1 MRYLRG
7 TQNLVFRIA
16 PSAWKN
22 NQCIELHAFCD
33 SDWAGCPV
41 SRKST
46 TGVVCQ
52 LWGASIVH
60 YSRTQATI
68 AQSSA
73 EAELYALTSAAND
86 LIHL

>member
-1 MRYLRG
+1 MSQLASISLGTSRVLRILCSGLHLQPGG
-7 TQNLVFRIA
+7 TI
-16 PSAWKN
+16 SAFN
-22 NQCIELHAFCD
+22 FMPFQICD
-33 SDWAGCPV
+33 SDWAGCPI

-60 YSRTQATI
+60 YSRTQATV

-73 EAELYALTSAAND
+73 EAE
-86 LIHL
+86 